1 VAAESRRQLERWWRW
16 ERRRQLEWRRWW
28 ERQRERWRWRER
40 RQRWNGGGG
49 GNGGGSW
56 NGGGWHGGGAWNGGS
71 WHQGWYGSR
80 YGWWWVVPGF
90 GWYGYDAPVYPY
102 PDPDAYTQVM
112 SAIPYWYYCQ
122 DPAGY
127 YPYVT
132 QCSGPWQ
139 PVPAQPSPAPAYPL
153 APGYSP
159 QPSYAPQ
166 AGGPGNSTASD
177 LNRQELNRLG
187 AAPVNPL

>member
-1 VAAESRRQLERWWRW
+1 MCVLINGTHSLRFVNDKPVRLSPRAAVVLAVALLIAMMQPQTARAQH
-16 ERRRQLEWRRWW
+16 
-28 ERQRERWRWRER
+28 
-40 RQRWNGGGG
+40 GGG
-49 GNGGGSW
+49 
-56 NGGGWHGGGAWNGGS
+56 GGGWHGGGAWNGGS

-80 YGWWWVVPGF
+80 FGWWWVVPDF
-90 GWYGYDAPVYPY
+90 GWFAYDTPVYPY
-102 PDPDAYTQVM
+102 PDPDAYTQAM

-127 YPYVT
+127 YPYVM

-139 PVPAQPSPAPAYPL
+139 PVPAQPAPAPAYPL
-153 APGYSP
+153 APGYSL

-166 AGGPGNSTASD
+166 AGGSGNSTASD